1 MLQRILPIMLR
12 SLGAF
17 FASVAT
23 LAAQSY
29 SPMYNPQSTNAQSW
43 VCIDQYGQRI
53 PYAYF
58 YFYTGT
64 YLNTNAHF
72 HDDPSHPWSS
82 ATCTTTSSYQCLSAT
97 DVYAGPDGVFS
108 LQINTTLIGQAEV
121 LVITCSSGGGS
132 VSGALNYA
140 VGYNDLVYND
150 DPNVYVKIG
159 GTDTGANTGHGSTA
173 YNRYMQNTPSWQIW
187 YATLDYLAAH
197 PEISKVC
204 LNDQALQYGG
214 KFDSCAL
221 GGCPNP
227 PYPNPVRP
235 WISPHESHDR
245 GTAADVAGIGSG
257 QCANYGGSGVN
268 VAEFIDRCVDHGA
281 VRANSISEGNHAHCQ
296 FGDINAWPH

>member
-17 FASVAT
+17 FTSVAT

-97 DVYAGPDGVFS
+97 DGYAGPDGVFS

-132 VSGALNYA
+132 VSGA
-140 VGYNDLVYND
+140 
-150 DPNVYVKIG
+150 
-159 GTDTGANTGHGSTA
+159 ST
-173 YNRYMQNTPSWQIW
+173 S
-187 YATLDYLAAH
+187 
-197 PEISKVC
+197 
-204 LNDQALQYGG
+204 
-214 KFDSCAL
+214 
-221 GGCPNP
+221 
-227 PYPNPVRP
+227 
-235 WISPHESHDR
+235 
-245 GTAADVAGIGSG
+245 GTAR
-257 QCANYGGSGVN
+257 CAATAPSTTSS
-268 VAEFIDRCVDHGA
+268 RCTRPTSVS
-281 VRANSISEGNHAHCQ
+281 VRTKTSSC
-296 FGDINAWPH
+296 